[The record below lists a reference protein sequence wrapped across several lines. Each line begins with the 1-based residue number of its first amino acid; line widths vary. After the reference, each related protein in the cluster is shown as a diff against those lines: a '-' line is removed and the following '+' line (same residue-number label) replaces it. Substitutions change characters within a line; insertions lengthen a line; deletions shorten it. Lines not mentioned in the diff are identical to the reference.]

1 MKVEMKIGFIG
12 MAAMIGAA
20 VTVAACSS
28 SDSTAPKSTT
38 YVAEMSAAQEVPA
51 VNSGASGTATFTLTG
66 KTLTYVVNVNGLSGN
81 ALASHIHLGAAG
93 TNGNIVFP
101 FTAAAVQNGQVASGT
116 VDLTQPVSNGQS
128 SIRGDS
134 LIALLNNG
142 HVYTNVHTAA
152 NAGGE
157 IRGQILRTGGSM
169 YTEQV
174 SFLFDRK
181 YLY

>member
-1 MKVEMKIGFIG
+1 
-12 MAAMIGAA
+12 MAALVGAA
-20 VTVAACSS
+20 LAAAACG

-38 YVAEMSAAQEVPA
+38 TMYVATMSSANEVPA
-51 VNSGASGTATFTLTG
+51 VDGNASGTATFTLTG
-66 KTLTYVVNVNGLSGN
+66 KTLTYVVNVSGLSGN
-81 ALASHIHLGAAG
+81 AAASHIHLGAAG

-101 FTAAAVQNGQVASGT
+101 FTAAAVQNGQIASGT

-128 SIRGDS
+128 SITGDS

-142 HVYTNVHTAA
+142 NVYTNVHTAA

-157 IRGQILRTGGSM
+157 IRGQILRAQGST
-169 YTEQV
+169 YNRQV

-181 YLY
+181 Y